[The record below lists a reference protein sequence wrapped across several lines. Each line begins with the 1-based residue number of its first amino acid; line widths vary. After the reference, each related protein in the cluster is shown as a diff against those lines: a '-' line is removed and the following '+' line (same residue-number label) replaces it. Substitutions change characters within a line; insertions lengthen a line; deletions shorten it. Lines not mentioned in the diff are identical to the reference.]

1 MYIHAILIT
10 YSFFQIPGKHFV
22 FQTIVIAKE
31 GIPVLIHLDK
41 NILFFLIKSYEIQ
54 TLIFKK
60 WVMVLVCSIKL
71 WMHGGSWKNT
81 KKAHNKKQAL
91 SR

>member
-71 WMHGGSWKNT
+71 WMHGGRT
-81 KKAHNKKQAL
+81 RKKRIIKSKPYLAD
-91 SR
+91 

>member
-60 WVMVLVCSIKL
+60 WVMVWCAPSSYGCTAEEHEK
-71 WMHGGSWKNT
+71 S
-81 KKAHNKKQAL
+81 A
-91 SR
+91 